1 MHRAGALSTLLVLL
15 ALALPAS
22 SGAAEPR
29 TAPDC
34 RFENARAYEDF
45 GRIRVFT
52 SDSRLYGCLTDVG
65 RAHRLSTGTLRARS
79 SAARRTVFGVG
90 DWVGFTARTRSG
102 VIRTRATNLRT
113 GATHAASAPAAV
125 TALVVNFDGTLA
137 WISGTRL
144 QSKQVGGHTVTLGSD
159 AAIDRRFL
167 GLENDQGC
175 AVTWKVGG
183 AQRSS
188 SIHCE
193 RP

>member
-15 ALALPAS
+15 ALALQAS

-52 SDSRLYGCLTDVG
+52 ADSQLYGCLTDVG

-90 DWVGFTARTRSG
+90 DWVGFTSRTRSG
-102 VIRTRATNLRT
+102 VIRARATNLRT

-144 QSKQVGGHTVTLGSD
+144 QTKQVGGRTRTLGSD